1 MMNELIPITITLADR
16 NYRIR
21 INATDEEKLRATV
34 KMLNQKILDFKI
46 AFAGKD
52 MQDYITMVLL
62 WFVTEDKKETSV
74 GDAELSW
81 TNEKI
86 QAIIKSIS
94 KGMELL

>member
-1 MMNELIPITITLADR
+1 MTELIPISITLADR

-21 INATDEEKLRATV
+21 IEAADEEKVRATV

-62 WFVTEDKKETSV
+62 WFVTEDKKERN
-74 GDAELSW
+74 GDDAELDW
-81 TNEKI
+81 ANDKI
-86 QAIIKSIS
+86 QVIIKSIS
-94 KGMELL
+94 KGIDQI

>member
-1 MMNELIPITITLADR
+1 MTELIPITITLADR

-21 INATDEEKLRATV
+21 IDADDEEKVRATV

-62 WFVTEDKKETSV
+62 WFVTEDKKEINQD
-74 GDAELSW
+74 DAALAW
-81 TNEKI
+81 TNDKI
-86 QAIIKSIS
+86 QAIINSIA
-94 KGMELL
+94 KEFDQT